1 MEETKLK
8 PQPASRKKIKFN
20 FNLIIAV
27 LLLLISFAMAGLFS
41 WAVAGFRPDPLRS
54 DAFWFSLIISTIIN
68 LFALMSSVS
77 YELPTRLEKDERI
90 IAREEALLT
99 FNITIDSTKLE
110 QFVIDINI
118 ERKKAI
124 YIQGVKKDRQ
134 KYIKKYKPSLE
145 DRKIWH
151 KGTEEQKLNNEY
163 CVRLTEY
170 DYLASAE
177 YIQENLPYFKIR
189 YPEVTSSMIV
199 SESMA
204 RSGGLGY
211 IHTSGQ
217 KARWWALHTI
227 PRYIANMSLAIAWA
241 VFFIEMVDNLDA
253 HFWLDFLV
261 RLVGMLLNIGTGF
274 YLVSSYI
281 KTIVLGDLDFRL
293 SLARQFVVW
302 DHQQTAAKPVTPL
315 PEAKQSV
322 ITAESH
328 N

>member
-8 PQPASRKKIKFN
+8 PQPASRKKVKFN

-41 WAVAGFRPDPLRS
+41 WAVAGFRTDPLHS
-54 DAFWFSLIISTIIN
+54 DTFWFSLIISTIIN

-90 IAREEALLT
+90 ITREEALLT
-99 FNITIDSTKLE
+99 FNITTDSTKLE

-124 YIQGVKKDRQ
+124 YIQGVKKERQ
-134 KYIKKYKPSLE
+134 KYIRKYKPTLE

-163 CVRLTEY
+163 CVRLAEY

-177 YIQENLPYFKIR
+177 YIQENLPYFNIR

-199 SESMA
+199 REGMA

-211 IHTSGQ
+211 IHTSEQ
-217 KARWWALHTI
+217 KARWWAFHTI

-241 VFFIEMVDNLDA
+241 IFFIEMVDEMDA

-274 YLVSSYI
+274 YLVRAYI
-281 KTIVLGDLDFRL
+281 KGIVLGDLDFRL

-302 DHQQTAAKPVTPL
+302 DRQQAAAKPVAPL

-322 ITAESH
+322 ITAETH